1 MEEFVMNRFK
11 KYLEQLKKLDVK
23 NSFFNIYKTS
33 EKVVVLLSGS
43 SCYET
48 AALSEE
54 QKEFLSIFK
63 KYGYEIVDSNF
74 PYNLE
79 FPHQNYVDENLIKA
93 SYVTAIYY
101 IHTLRNKEFQ
111 NEIKR
116 NLEGIF
122 KLKEVV
128 IITQSSGLNVLNR
141 FLEFFGEEDLK
152 KTNIKIFSLGPV
164 AKETK
169 KLKIIDHT
177 IIKGK
182 YDEYSR
188 GLDSHKTDVWLR
200 CRHLGYLKNR
210 ELIAY
215 IEKYLQGICK
225 IY

>member
-54 QKEFLSIFK
+54 QKDFLSIFK

-111 NEIKR
+111 REIKK

-122 KLKEVV
+122 KLKEV
-128 IITQSSGLNVLNR
+128 IIVTQSSGLNLLNR
-141 FLEFFGEEDLK
+141 FLEFFEEKDLK
-152 KTNIKIFSLGPV
+152 KANIKVFSLGPV
-164 AKETK
+164 AKKTE
-169 KLKIIDHT
+169 KLKMIDCT
-177 IIKGK
+177 IIKGR

-188 GLDSHKTDVWLR
+188 GLDFHKTDVWLR
-200 CRHLGYLKNR
+200 CRHLSYLKNK
-210 ELIAY
+210 ELSVY
-215 IEKYLQGICK
+215 IERNLEGNS
-225 IY
+225 